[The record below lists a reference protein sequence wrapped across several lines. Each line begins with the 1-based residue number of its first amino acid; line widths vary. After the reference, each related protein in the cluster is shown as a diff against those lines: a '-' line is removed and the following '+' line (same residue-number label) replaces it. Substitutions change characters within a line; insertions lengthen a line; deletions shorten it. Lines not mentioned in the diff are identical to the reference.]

1 MAEETN
7 FLQFLTFKLDDEVFA
22 IHIEKIREVLEFTTV
37 TKMPRT
43 PEFMRGV
50 INLRGS
56 VVPVIDLKQK
66 FGMSYTEKAVDTCV
80 VIVEVN
86 MEDEK
91 IVLGAMVDSVKEV
104 MELEKSAIEP
114 PPKIGTQLSNEY
126 IEGMGKQ
133 DEEFIII
140 LDIDMIFS
148 ADELTIVSDMKGGR
162 TSLETEEEVA
172 VLHA

>member
-1 MAEETN
+1 MAEEN
-7 FLQFLTFKLDDEVFA
+7 EIMQFLTFKLDDEVFA
-22 IHIEKIREVLEFTTV
+22 LHIEKIREVLEFTTV

-66 FGMSYTEKAVDTCV
+66 FGMSYTKKAVDTCV
-80 VIVEVN
+80 VITEVE
-86 MEDEK
+86 MEGEK
-91 IVLGAMVDSVKEV
+91 IILGAMVDSVKEV

-140 LDIDMIFS
+140 LDIDKIFS
-148 ADELTIVSDMKGGR
+148 ADELTMVTDMKGHVP
-162 TSLETEEEVA
+162 SEAELELAA
-172 VLHA
+172 V

>member
-1 MAEETN
+1 MAEDNTMM
-7 FLQFLTFKLDDEVFA
+7 QFLTFKLDDEVFA
-22 IHIEKIREVLEFTTV
+22 LHIEKIREVLEFTTV

-56 VVPVIDLKQK
+56 VVPVIDMKQK

-80 VIVEVN
+80 VIVEVG
-86 MEDEK
+86 MEGEK
-91 IVLGAMVDSVKEV
+91 VILGAMVDSVKEV
-104 MELEKSAIEP
+104 MELEQSAIEP

-133 DEEFIII
+133 DDEFVII
-140 LDIDMIFS
+140 LDIDKVFS
-148 ADELTIVSDMKGGR
+148 TLDLTMVTEMKGQVP
-162 TSLETEEEVA
+162 SEAELEKSVN
-172 VLHA
+172 HA

>member
-1 MAEETN
+1 MAEETEIM
-7 FLQFLTFKLDDEVFA
+7 QFLTFKLDDEVFA
-22 IHIEKIREVLEFTTV
+22 LHIEKIREVLEFSTV

-80 VIVEVN
+80 VIVEVD
-86 MEDEK
+86 MEGDK

-104 MELEKSAIEP
+104 MELERDAIEP
-114 PPKIGTQLSNEY
+114 PPKIGTQLNNEF

-133 DEEFIII
+133 DDQFVII
-140 LDIDMIFS
+140 LNIDKIFS
-148 ADELTIVSDMKGGR
+148 SDELTMVTDVGEGGNVH
-162 TSLETEEEVA
+162 SEA
-172 VLHA
+172 VLEHVGV